1 MRLAAAEPHA
11 WRTSAQRLCKY
22 RLLFCCRTA
31 DSQENTK
38 AWHFCF
44 AYDIYTG
51 TDKHGGWG
59 SFQKTLSDWTVTAG
73 LAATLNPFFFPFFC
87 LILAAMFSGGQLVD
101 GHRQAEPI
109 NEEEEGRGG
118 RGCSS
123 SHDAPESLITGWI
136 SRCRPRG
143 VISLCD
149 SFIVNESSTLGN
161 KGISSFPKKTGAM
174 KSKRFKSKMTQT
186 CKAFY
191 FDKKQ
196 NYD

>member
-118 RGCSS
+118 EGVQQQPWCTWVP
-123 SHDAPESLITGWI
+123 HHWMNFTMQTQ
-136 SRCRPRG
+136 RCHQ
-143 VISLCD
+143 LMW
-149 SFIVNESSTLGN
+149 FIHCKWELHSGEQRDIFLS
-161 KGISSFPKKTGAM
+161 KKDW
-174 KSKRFKSKMTQT
+174 
-186 CKAFY
+186 CHEIKAL
-191 FDKKQ
+191 
-196 NYD
+196 